1 MSQANNNNNNNSN
14 NNNNNDDNNNNN
26 VNQLASNRI
35 TTSENSNTET
45 GGNAGRSF
53 LYPFRIDQINQQN
66 NNDYEEASENKFL
79 LKDPIDRLYMTRK
92 IHQSKPSLVNQFYIF
107 ENGSTITSNIFMLYI
122 ESVVELLKEAI
133 VNK

>member
-1 MSQANNNNNNNSN
+1 M
-14 NNNNNDDNNNNN
+14 
-26 VNQLASNRI
+26 NQLGSNRI

-53 LYPFRIDQINQQN
+53 LYPFRIEQINHKN
-66 NNDYEEASENKFL
+66 NSDYEEASKNKFL
-79 LKDPIDRLYMTRK
+79 LKDPIDHLYMTRK
-92 IHQSKPSLVNQFYIF
+92 IHQSKPSLENQFYIF